1 MKLDMKSTNG
11 LVVMMLAIGALAA
24 AFWILALSPKRE
36 EAKKLGAQVEEAKA
50 SLAQHRAEAAQ
61 ALEAR
66 RNFPVDYQQLVVL
79 GKAVP
84 GGDETA
90 SLLVQLNQIADH
102 AGVTFSDFKLEAGK
116 GGEAAPAA
124 PAPAAPAAPTAP
136 EGGAATPASNPVSPT
151 EAAASLLPLGAT
163 IGPAGL
169 AVMPYSLTFEGD
181 FFKIADF
188 IKGLDS
194 LVKTQNARV
203 SVDGRLITING
214 FSLAPDPKG
223 GFPALQ
229 ATFSVTTYLTPPSQG
244 VTAGATPAAPA
255 PAAATPA
262 STTTGGAP

>member
-11 LVVMMLAIGALAA
+11 MVVALLAIGVLAA

-36 EAKKLGAQVEEAKA
+36 EAKKLGTQVEEAKA

-61 ALEAR
+61 AQEAR
-66 RNFPVDYQQLVVL
+66 RNFPVDYQQIVVL
-79 GKAVP
+79 GTAVP

-102 AGVTFSDFKLEAGK
+102 AGVKFSDFKLNPGS
-116 GGEAAPAA
+116 GGAAAPAA
-124 PAPAAPAAPTAP
+124 PAPATSAPTS

-169 AVMPYSLTFEGD
+169 DVMPYSLTFEGD

-188 IKGLDS
+188 VKGLDS

-214 FSLAPDPKG
+214 FKLAPAPGG
-223 GFPALQ
+223 GFPELQ

-255 PAAATPA
+255 LATATPA

>member
-11 LVVMMLAIGALAA
+11 LIVALLAIGALAT

-66 RNFPVDYQQLVVL
+66 KTFPVDYQQLVVL

-90 SLLVQLNQIADH
+90 SLLVQLNQIADR
-102 AGVTFSDFKLEAGK
+102 AGVRFSDFKLSPGS
-116 GGEAAPAA
+116 GGAAAPAA
-124 PAPAAPAAPTAP
+124 PATAAPAAPAAPA
-136 EGGAATPASNPVSPT
+136 GAATPASNPVSPT

-163 IGPAGL
+163 VGPAGL
-169 AVMPYSLTFEGD
+169 GVMPYTLTFEGD

-188 IKGLDS
+188 IRGLDS
-194 LVKTQNARV
+194 LVKTQNTRV
-203 SVDGRLITING
+203 SVDGRLLTVNG
-214 FSLAPDPKG
+214 FSLAPDPNK

-229 ATFSVTTYLTPPSQG
+229 ATFSVTTYLTPPGQG
-244 VTAGATPAAPA
+244 LTAGATPGGPA
-255 PAAATPA
+255 PATATPA
-262 STTTGGAP
+262 STTLGVAR